1 MTPSAQSFDTESSLL
16 PIVSGISHKRL
27 LHVFKYTFSGGQAVM
42 PTPSFHTPSPFFL
55 CCRLVGGREWPQ
67 KPCQAVHGGTPSLS
81 PLPGSHTRAHVHP
94 PTHPM
99 HTRGVVRVGLLPRSA
114 LSLHWPSGGQA
125 WPFIGPSRRRCEQY
139 TSPRNARASA
149 DFMGYST

>member
-27 LHVFKYTFSGGQAVM
+27 LHAFKYTFGGQAVM
-42 PTPSFHTPSPFFL
+42 PTPFFHTPSPRPL
-55 CCRLVGGREWPQ
+55 LSLLPAGGWARVAS
-67 KPCQAVHGGTPSLS
+67 KTV
-81 PLPGSHTRAHVHP
+81 PGSARRHTVALFPPQIAHTHVHP

-99 HTRGVVRVGLLPRSA
+99 HTRGSGRVVRVGLLRCLSIGQVVARPGRS
-114 LSLHWPSGGQA
+114 LGH
-125 WPFIGPSRRRCEQY
+125 RRRCEQY